1 MAQHQLKQRP
11 DFANEDEEREFW
23 ATHELEDYFDF
34 ANMEVITEPNSFPN
48 LKRTEGLISLHLD
61 DVLTKELKVLA
72 KERSVDLA
80 VLAAQYVRDG
90 VDRDVHYAT
99 HQRS

>member
-1 MAQHQLKQRP
+1 MAQHQIKQRP

-34 ANMEVITEPNSFPN
+34 ENMEVITELNRFPN

-61 DVLTKELKVLA
+61 DLLTKELKVLA

-80 VLAAQYVRDG
+80 VLAAQYVTEGIRRDAH
-90 VDRDVHYAT
+90 RAA
-99 HQRS
+99 R